1 MALFVRVATRGTLS
15 AVARE
20 RNVPVSQVSR
30 SLSRIEKQCGVRLVQ
45 RSTQGLSL
53 TAEGQTFL
61 GYCQRITGTLEELEA
76 EFAHQTREVSGTV
89 QVAVSPALGHFIIVP
104 SLAGLYERHP
114 RLQIELHSDDRL
126 IDMALEGVDLTLRS
140 GAPHTESMMARQ
152 IGHHGRALYASPA
165 YLARFGTPAHPDEL
179 LSHRLI
185 TNSAAQHLN
194 RWPFIID
201 GAQIERPVQGHYR
214 ANSTGIMMTMV
225 LNDLGICR
233 CNTLIAAPP
242 GGPGQAAAGAGR
254 LGGCAEFP
262 HLCPADAPAPPP
274 AQDPGLPGILEPVVS
289 DPAAAPALKRPRH
302 LRDPHLLAPLR
313 HEYIPSQST
322 GLASA

>member
-1 MALFVRVATRGTLS
+1 MLPANIGAVKDLDFDDMALFVRVATRGTLS

-20 RNVPVSQVSR
+20 RNVPVSQISR

-89 QVAVSPALGHFIIVP
+89 QVAVSPALGHFIMVP
-104 SLAGLYERHP
+104 SLGGLYERHP

-126 IDMALEGVDLTLRS
+126 IDMALEGVDITLRS
-140 GAPHTESMMARQ
+140 GATHTESMMARQ

-165 YLARFGTPAHPDEL
+165 YLERFGMPTHPDEL

-201 GAQIERPVQGHYR
+201 GMPIERPVQGHYR

-233 CNTLIAAPP
+233 CNTLIAAPLVA
-242 GGPGQAAAGAGR
+242 QGR
-254 LGGCAEFP
+254 LLPVLEDWVDVQDFP
-262 HLCPADAPAPPP
+262 IHALLVPQRHHLPKIQACLAYWSEWFQAL
-274 AQDPGLPGILEPVVS
+274 LPSP
-289 DPAAAPALKRPRH
+289 
-302 LRDPHLLAPLR
+302 
-313 HEYIPSQST
+313 T
-322 GLASA
+322 

>member
-53 TAEGQTFL
+53 TTEGQTFL

-165 YLARFGTPAHPDEL
+165 YLARFGTPTHPDEL

-194 RWPFIID
+194 RWPFILD
-201 GAQIERPVQGHYR
+201 GAPIERPVQGHYR

-233 CNTLIAAPP
+233 CNTLIAAPLVAQGKLLP
-242 GGPGQAAAGAGR
+242 VLEKWVDVQNFPIYALLMPQRHHLPKIQAC
-254 LGGCAEFP
+254 LNYWSQWFQT
-262 HLCPADAPAPPP
+262 LLPPQP
-274 AQDPGLPGILEPVVS
+274 
-289 DPAAAPALKRPRH
+289 
-302 LRDPHLLAPLR
+302 
-313 HEYIPSQST
+313 
-322 GLASA
+322 